1 MLAQN
6 CPLAVVLKRAVA
18 VVDAPVTETVK
29 VVATTVLRRAVQ
41 VMLPTVVT
49 AAAITET
56 NTSAKANMVVRRAA
70 LAMLP
75 TAVTAAAITETNTS
89 AKANMVVRRA
99 ALVMLPTAVT
109 AAAITKTNTSAKANM
124 VVRRAVPATLS
135 TLLSI
140 RKTKNGNPL
149 RKQGSPLKR
158 HRQKR
163 DSKYDFFYLGM
174 KMRSTRPHFLLLA
187 VRMEV

>member
-41 VMLPTVVT
+41 VMLP
-49 AAAITET
+49 
-56 NTSAKANMVVRRAA
+56 M
-70 LAMLP
+70 
-75 TAVTAAAITETNTS
+75 AVTAAAITETNTS

-158 HRQKR
+158 HRRKR